1 MLGVHKRRHAPDFL
15 GFRNHLQRQRR
26 LARGFGPEDLDDA
39 PARHA
44 SDTERV
50 VDADRAGGDG
60 FDRLDGPFLA
70 QPHDRAFAELLLDLA
85 EGDFDRLLAF
95 PLLTFVSFDGHRGGS
110 SGSPAILK
118 TCRAKVKRN
127 IVNENPEMTTNKHVT
142 KQTTFA
148 SGRAGSQNL
157 R

>member
-1 MLGVHKRRHAPDFL
+1 
-15 GFRNHLQRQRR
+15 
-26 LARGFGPEDLDDA
+26 
-39 PARHA
+39 
-44 SDTERV
+44 ERV
-50 VDADRAGGDG
+50 VNADRAGGDG

-127 IVNENPEMTTNKHVT
+127 IVNEKPEITAHQQLTI
-142 KQTTFA
+142 QPTFA
-148 SGRAGSQNL
+148 SWRVGSQDL